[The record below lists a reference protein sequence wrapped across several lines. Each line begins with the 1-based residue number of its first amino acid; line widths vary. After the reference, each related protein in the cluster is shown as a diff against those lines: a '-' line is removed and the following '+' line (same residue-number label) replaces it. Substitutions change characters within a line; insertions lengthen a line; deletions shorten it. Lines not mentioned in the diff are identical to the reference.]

1 MDLLFGEQQVQNNQE
16 RVKFKAQ
23 EQSLNP
29 CYVEYKNSE
38 KLKQG
43 ENYYFFQLNEMGEEL
58 KAIEHL
64 EPLYDDWTQN
74 QGQEKNRNKLRE
86 SSPDMMQRL
95 RLPPLNNDPDGLK
108 RQQSN

>member
-1 MDLLFGEQQVQNNQE
+1 M
-16 RVKFKAQ
+16 KFKAQ

-58 KAIEHL
+58 RSIEHL

-74 QGQEKNRNKLRE
+74 
-86 SSPDMMQRL
+86 
-95 RLPPLNNDPDGLK
+95 
-108 RQQSN
+108 